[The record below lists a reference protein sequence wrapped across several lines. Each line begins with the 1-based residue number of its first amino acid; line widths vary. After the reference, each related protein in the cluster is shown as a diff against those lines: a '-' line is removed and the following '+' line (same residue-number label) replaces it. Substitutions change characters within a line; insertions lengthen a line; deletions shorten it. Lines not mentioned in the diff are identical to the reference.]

1 MAKNNMITTSL
12 IQRLSVSLCT
22 LLLSI
27 WGQISFAQ
35 NIDNSSRVMASRLPS
50 NLVDS
55 FNDQIKNEL
64 DGAHFYLS
72 LANHF
77 YEKNLDGFGFWFS
90 QQYYEELNHARIMMD
105 FLKKKAAS
113 VVLTSVLP
121 PDPIAADDPAAIFAQ
136 SLTLEQVQSD
146 RIAALHEQS
155 ANLNARDAASFL
167 QWFIDEQVQEE
178 DHFQNVLDRLR
189 MVQNS
194 LEGIL
199 LIDKD
204 LAARAP
210 AVVWMPGQPLPPH

>member
-1 MAKNNMITTSL
+1 MISKRLNRLLNVALTAVFFGFWSTSGL
-12 IQRLSVSLCT
+12 ATETEDSHRT
-22 LLLSI
+22 LT
-27 WGQISFAQ
+27 
-35 NIDNSSRVMASRLPS
+35 SRLPLE
-50 NLVDS
+50 LVEA
-55 FNDQIKNEL
+55 FNTQIKNEL

-77 YEKNLDGFGFWFS
+77 YEKSLDGFGFWFS

-105 FLKKKAAS
+105 FVKKKGAN
-113 VVLTSVLP
+113 VNLTSVLA
-121 PDPIAADDPAAIFAQ
+121 PDAIINDEPAAIFDQ
-136 SLTLEQVQSD
+136 SLTLEQEQSA
-146 RIAALHEQS
+146 RIATLHEQ
-155 ANLNARDAASFL
+155 ANKFGARDAASFL

-204 LAARAP
+204 LAARVA